1 MRLHILV
8 GVEFFD
14 RRYNQMKEN
23 IELDFETIAY
33 ISENIALLQV

>member
-14 RRYNQMKEN
+14 RIHNQMKEN
-23 IELDFETIAY
+23 IKLDFEAIAY
-33 ISENIALLQV
+33 ISENIALLQA